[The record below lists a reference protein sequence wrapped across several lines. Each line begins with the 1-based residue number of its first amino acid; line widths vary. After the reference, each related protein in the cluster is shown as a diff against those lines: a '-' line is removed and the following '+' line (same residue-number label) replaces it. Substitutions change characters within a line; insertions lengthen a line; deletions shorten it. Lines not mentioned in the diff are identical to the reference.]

1 MDGEDVGARG
11 EVGDLGVPSV
21 DDGLAGC
28 DHLAVARH
36 AEVGVGARKEVRAAL
51 ADGGVGAGD
60 VAQLAVV
67 EVDVE
72 IANKQGYIN
81 PVIIESTTS
90 ERGVGAVHIGNEVE
104 LTIME
109 KVAIIELKIF

>member
-1 MDGEDVGARG
+1 MID
-11 EVGDLGVPSV
+11 
-21 DDGLAGC
+21 
-28 DHLAVARH
+28 
-36 AEVGVGARKEVRAAL
+36 
-51 ADGGVGAGD
+51 
-60 VAQLAVV
+60 LAVV

-81 PVIIESTTS
+81 PVVIESTTS

-109 KVAIIELKIF
+109 KVAIIELKIFRIPKLHNAISAVVDVCARN